1 MIFNVIFPETPI
13 ICLNGLL
20 NSQKL
25 RQVYLT
31 MWTIS
36 PRFVCKHNTMYMKR
50 FLSLFAAFAIVSSV
64 WAGGDLTSYQKVL
77 SLSKEDLQAHWKKNH
92 LPEYLVPVSNGVDVL
107 EVEYTSSMPDGSPVT
122 ASGLLF
128 IPRGYTKG
136 KTAMMVYHHG
146 TDLVRERKVDLK
158 GEQTICLVFAAD
170 GYVVL
175 MPDYFGLGKSSAP
188 LHPYQHAETEAQSSI
203 DMIRA
208 VRKGK
213 KELDIDTEER
223 IFITGYSQGG
233 HAAMST
239 HKFIT
244 ERHKDEFKVWASSPM
259 SGAYDMTGAQRDVMY
274 VPYTN
279 PGYLPYILFSY
290 NTLYHFYKNPSEV
303 LKAPYDTILPPM
315 FNGVYSMGDVNKKM
329 PPIPKDVFKDEALH
343 AFETNPNFPFRK
355 ALEENNVYD
364 WKAEEP
370 VMLCYCKAD
379 EQVYY
384 KNSLVA
390 HKAMK
395 AKGSK
400 HVMLRPS
407 GRKFDH
413 GQCAVYTSV
422 YTKYWFDSFRKGSKK
437 GRRGDPWKRFI
448 LEIGKKKLSKAG

>member
-1 MIFNVIFPETPI
+1 M
-13 ICLNGLL
+13 
-20 NSQKL
+20 
-25 RQVYLT
+25 QVC
-31 MWTIS
+31 TIWQN
-36 PRFVCKHNTMYMKR
+36 FVCTHNTTLMKR
-50 FLSLFAAFAIVSSV
+50 FLFFFAALAIATSV
-64 WAGGDLTSYQKVL
+64 WAGGEPVSFQKVM
-77 SLSKEDLQAHWKKNH
+77 SLSKEDLQAHWKRNH
-92 LPEYLVPVSNGVDVL
+92 LPEYIVPVNNGVDIL
-107 EVEYTSSMPDGSPVT
+107 ELEYTSAMPDGSPVT
-122 ASGLLF
+122 ASGLVF
-128 IPRGYTKG
+128 IPRGYTKR

-146 TDLVRERKVDLK
+146 TDLVRERQVNLK

-175 MPDYFGLGKSSAP
+175 MPDYFGLGKSNAA

-208 VRKGK
+208 VRRSKAEFG
-213 KELDIDTEER
+213 IDPEER

-244 ERHKDEFKVWASSPM
+244 ERHKDEIKVWASSPM
-259 SGAYDMTGAQRDVMY
+259 SGAYDMTGAQREIMY
-274 VPYTN
+274 IPYSN
-279 PGYLPYILFSY
+279 PGYLPYILFGY
-290 NTLYHFYKNPSEV
+290 NNIYKFFEKPSEV

-315 FNGVYSMGDVNKKM
+315 FDGKYSMGDVNKKM
-329 PPIPKDVFKDEALH
+329 PAIPKDVFKDEALK
-343 AFETNPNFPFRK
+343 AFENNPDFPFRK

-390 HKAMK
+390 HDAMVK
-395 AKGSK
+395 RGSK
-400 HVMLRPS
+400 RVMLRPS
-407 GRKFDH
+407 GKKFDH

-437 GRRGDPWKRFI
+437 GRRGDPFKRFI

>member
-1 MIFNVIFPETPI
+1 M
-13 ICLNGLL
+13 
-20 NSQKL
+20 
-25 RQVYLT
+25 
-31 MWTIS
+31 
-36 PRFVCKHNTMYMKR
+36 
-50 FLSLFAAFAIVSSV
+50 AISV
-64 WAGGDLTSYQKVL
+64 WAGGELVSYQKVM
-77 SLSKEDLQAHWKKNH
+77 SLSKEDLQAHWKRNH
-92 LPEYLVPVSNGVDVL
+92 LPEYLVPVSNGVDIL
-107 EVEYTSSMPDGSPVT
+107 ELEYTSAMPDGSPVT
-122 ASGLLF
+122 ASGLVF
-128 IPRGYTKG
+128 IPRGYTKR

-146 TDLVRERKVDLK
+146 TDLVRDRKVNLK

-175 MPDYFGLGKSSAP
+175 MPDYFGLGKSNAP

-208 VRKGK
+208 VRKSKQEFG
-213 KELDIDTEER
+213 IDPEER

-244 ERHKDEFKVWASSPM
+244 ERHKDEIKVWASSPM
-259 SGAYDMTGAQRDVMY
+259 SGAYDMTGAQREIMY
-274 VPYTN
+274 IPYSN
-279 PGYLPYILFSY
+279 PGYLPYILFGY
-290 NTLYHFYKNPSEV
+290 NNIYKFFENPSEV
-303 LKAPYDTILPPM
+303 LKSPYDSILPPL
-315 FNGVYSMGDVNKKM
+315 FDGTYSMGDVNKKM
-329 PPIPKDVFKDEALH
+329 PSIPKDVFKDDALK
-343 AFETNPNFPFRK
+343 AFENNPDFPFRK

-390 HKAMK
+390 HDAMK
-395 AKGSK
+395 KRGSK

-407 GRKFDH
+407 GKKFDH

-437 GRRGDPWKRFI
+437 GRRGDPFKRFI